1 MLATRARKWDQAIK
15 RGTGN
20 EPSTYAQ
27 WSLFNCKEK
36 QNYDACKKMYES
48 GQYWYNTK
56 WGVYSLLHV
65 SPNF

>member
-36 QNYDACKKMYES
+36 QNYDACKKCMNLDSIGIILSEVCILSYM
-48 GQYWYNTK
+48 
-56 WGVYSLLHV
+56 
-65 SPNF
+65 